1 MTLSVSGKVAI
12 VTGAAHGIGHA
23 IARHFRAKGARVMF
37 ADADEAAL
45 IRELGDAAHTDGSS
59 RWFSTDLRRRLDVS
73 NLVSATLEA
82 FGRVDIL
89 INAEHHYALS
99 DPLAP
104 HDETTAELWALNVQ
118 SALMLTQQVARRMIL
133 QSQDDP
139 DQGPAG
145 AIITLSST
153 AARRTQGELLAY
165 AMANAALEQMT
176 RSMAVA
182 LAPHRIR
189 VNGIA
194 FGSVMGSTLQ
204 AALKERPDWREE
216 IRLATPLGR
225 IASPNEVTEAAQ
237 FLASEGA
244 GFVTGQILTIDG
256 GRSLLDA
263 ARPSAH

>member
-12 VTGAAHGIGHA
+12 VTGAAHGIGLA

-37 ADADEAAL
+37 ADPDEAAL
-45 IRELGDAAHTDGSS
+45 IRELGEANDRDSTTQWLA
-59 RWFSTDLRRRLDVS
+59 TDLRRKLDVS
-73 NLVSATLEA
+73 NLVAATLEA
-82 FGRVDIL
+82 YGRIDIL

-99 DPLAP
+99 EPLSP
-104 HDETTAELWALNVQ
+104 QDDSTAELWAMNVQ
-118 SALMLTQQVARRMIL
+118 SALALTQQVARRMIE

-139 DQGPAG
+139 EEGPAG
-145 AIITLSST
+145 AVITLSST

-204 AALKERPDWREE
+204 ATLKDHPEWREE
-216 IRLATPLGR
+216 IRQATPLGR
-225 IASPNEVTEAAQ
+225 IAAPSEVSEAAQ

-256 GRSLLDA
+256 GRSLVDA
-263 ARPSAH
+263 ARSSAH